1 MTSVAPVDPDSP
13 DARAL
18 VAELDAALAAIT
30 GDSGAASFDASD
42 VRGPRAVFLRARA
55 ADGSPS
61 GCGGLRPLDGH
72 TAEIKRMYARPGSGV
87 GSVLLAALEAQ
98 ARTLGYREVRLST
111 RRVNARALDFY
122 RRHGYVEAAAWGKYV
137 GSAVS
142 VCLGKPLSRGA

>member
-1 MTSVAPVDPDSP
+1 MTSVAPADPDSP

-42 VRGPRAVFLRARA
+42 VRGPRAVFLLARA

-61 GCGGLRPLDGH
+61 GCGALRPLDRH

-98 ARTLGYREVRLST
+98 ARSLGYREVRLST

-122 RRHGYVEAAAWGKYV
+122 RRHGYVEAPAWGKYV